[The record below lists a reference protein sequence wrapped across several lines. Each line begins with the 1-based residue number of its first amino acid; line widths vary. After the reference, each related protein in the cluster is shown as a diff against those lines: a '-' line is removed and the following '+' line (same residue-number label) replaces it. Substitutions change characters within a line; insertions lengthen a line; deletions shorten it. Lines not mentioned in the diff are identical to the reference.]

1 MYQLFAHVTINQSF
15 WQCVSYRQHMYQSL
29 ALSYAVA
36 VFAGNLTLSMFT
48 MWFRSQHL
56 NPRLNEILLILL
68 MLSIFFLKLQ
78 LSSSLT
84 LRCTCLNRVL
94 FLVFICFCLLIN
106 HDTSFL
112 PYAFSR
118 SCLKKY
124 CKAVEHYF
132 SRPKTDFSS
141 GNTIYKK
148 IKIWNDVVYL
158 SNKAGLLT
166 QCVRL
171 NV

>member
-84 LRCTCLNRVL
+84 LRCTCLNCVL
-94 FLVFICFCLLIN
+94 FLVFICFCLLIMTLVSCLMLSL
-106 HDTSFL
+106 DL
-112 PYAFSR
+112 
-118 SCLKKY
+118 CLKKY